1 MEYDKSLVAKNASLE
16 NIKYMSRNIT
26 ILCAILV
33 VLIGVFFLFRTG
45 EKLLDPFL
53 SQSETPVI
61 PNTDA
66 AQGLRVGS
74 VAPYFELSDLS
85 GYRVRL
91 SDFLHTPLLVVFW
104 STSVG
109 DAQDQIK
116 LIDDYT
122 ISHPRSLF
130 KIVTINIQE
139 DKSAVNAFIGRGK
152 YNAPVLL
159 DGQGKTAEL
168 YGIQTLPTAFFIDGD
183 GIIRAVHMGLM
194 SQQMIAERSERILAP

>member
-1 MEYDKSLVAKNASLE
+1 
-16 NIKYMSRNIT
+16 MSRNIT
-26 ILCAILV
+26 ILCAILI

-45 EKLLDPFL
+45 EKLLEPFL
-53 SQSETPVI
+53 GQSETSVTPS
-61 PNTDA
+61 TDA

-85 GYRVRL
+85 GDRVRL
-91 SDFLHTPLLVVFW
+91 SDFLHTPLLMVFW

-122 ISHPRSLF
+122 TRHPRSLF

-139 DKSAVNAFIGRGK
+139 DKSAVNSFIGRGK
-152 YNAPVLL
+152 YDVSVLL

-168 YGIQTLPTAFFIDGD
+168 YGIQTLPASFFVDGD
-183 GIIRAVHMGLM
+183 GVIRVVHMGLM
-194 SQQMIAERSERILAP
+194 SQQMIAERSESILAP